1 MSLFRPYREYS
12 SRETN
17 CANPKDLYSD
27 MNGSKTE
34 TGKLFEILV
43 REHHHCLVA
52 FAMSL
57 GVERETA
64 RDLVQDSF
72 LVAYAKMDQFDA
84 TRDFGTWV
92 RGIVRHKY
100 LHWIAKRRETPI
112 DPAMIG
118 EIDAFYAGWDD
129 TSSYTE
135 GIFEQLTRCVAR
147 LPGSLR
153 QVVDEFYFRS
163 RSCADVAQTVDA
175 KVATVRKRLERAREQ
190 LEACMRQSL
199 AKVQP

>member
-1 MSLFRPYREYS
+1 MNAS
-12 SRETN
+12 ETQ
-17 CANPKDLYSD
+17 
-27 MNGSKTE
+27 

-43 REHHHCLVA
+43 REHHHRLVA

-72 LVAYAKMDQFDA
+72 LVAYAKMDQFDS
-84 TRDFGTWV
+84 TRDFGVWM

-118 EIDAFYAGWDD
+118 EIDAFYTGLEDA
-129 TSSYTE
+129 SAYKE
-135 GIFEQLTRCVAR
+135 GVFELLARCVAR
-147 LPGSLR
+147 LPDILH
-153 QVVDEFYFRS
+153 QVVDEFYFRR
-163 RSCADVAQTVDA
+163 RSCADVAQTVSA
-175 KVATVRKRLERAREQ
+175 EVATVRKRLERAREQ
-190 LEACMRQSL
+190 LEVCLRQAL
-199 AKVQP
+199 AQVQP